1 METLISKWKC
11 LLLNIDAHMIHV
23 TNTEFPSM
31 NICETVTQD
40 AKAPPPPFKS
50 EQADK
55 TFILVHN

>member
-1 METLISKWKC
+1 METSNSKLIC
-11 LLLNIDAHMIHV
+11 QLLEVDAHTLHV